1 MSWVLSRMEFLL
13 GFGVPL
19 LTMAANIFVKRVLF
33 GRSIDTAGADLTLCG
48 FAVLL
53 GQTFR
58 AMHAGLLGGDVGVIA
73 VIVLFIVMGLWLFA
87 HKLVEDRPEEITAG
101 AAASWVIG
109 GLTLYGC
116 ILFWDAL
123 RDMGYTVR

>member
-1 MSWVLSRMEFLL
+1 MELLL

-19 LTMAANIFVKRVLF
+19 LTMIANVFIKRVLF
-33 GRSIDTAGADLTLCG
+33 GRSVDTAGADLALCA
-48 FAVLL
+48 FAVLV

-58 AMHAGLLGGDVGVIA
+58 AMHSGLLGGDVGVITF
-73 VIVLFIVMGLWLFA
+73 IVLFIVLVLWLVA
-87 HKLVEDRPEEITAG
+87 HKLVEDRPEEITLG
-101 AAASWVIG
+101 AVASWVIG

-116 ILFWDAL
+116 VLFWDAL